1 MASKL
6 KVDGDKVKDGGRQV
20 ARIYNNKLY
29 KGTSTSSSNIL
40 ARTYND
46 KIYSKD
52 STSSSYCIGRVY
64 SGNIYNKDTTSS
76 SAKVGSLRDAEKVI
90 SGRCSDEVLAAIF
103 LNMKNGSL

>member
-46 KIYSKD
+46 KIYS
-52 STSSSYCIGRVY
+52 
-64 SGNIYNKDTTSS
+64 
-76 SAKVGSLRDAEKVI
+76 
-90 SGRCSDEVLAAIF
+90 
-103 LNMKNGSL
+103 